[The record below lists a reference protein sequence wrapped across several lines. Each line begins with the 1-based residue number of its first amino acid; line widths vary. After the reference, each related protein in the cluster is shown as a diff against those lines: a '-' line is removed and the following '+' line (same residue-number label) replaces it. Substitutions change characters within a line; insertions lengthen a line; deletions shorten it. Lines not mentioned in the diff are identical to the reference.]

1 MKRKGQDIR
10 TFFKKRSVNQ
20 RETEEVETQK
30 DSQSVEEETQ
40 KVSQSVEVET
50 QKDSQSVEVESQKD
64 SPEPPEDTTSPTG
77 PHGSYAHEKWLKVQ
91 QEMFK
96 GEGPRELQRLSD
108 TRWACSSQYAGSII
122 APETVKVLR
131 CERQRTCRLHC
142 TDDSICSPG
151 GGEERWTER
160 VARITDQSARR
171 YAHRGPFFAWL
182 GLQQPIK
189 CHRNE

>member
-77 PHGSYAHEKWLKVQ
+77 PHG
-91 QEMFK
+91 M
-96 GEGPRELQRLSD
+96 
-108 TRWACSSQYAGSII
+108 SQI
-122 APETVKVLR
+122 R
-131 CERQRTCRLHC
+131 
-142 TDDSICSPG
+142 
-151 GGEERWTER
+151 
-160 VARITDQSARR
+160 
-171 YAHRGPFFAWL
+171 
-182 GLQQPIK
+182 
-189 CHRNE
+189 